1 MLTIDVAELDA
12 GIPSLLLCHLAL
24 PELHD
29 DVHRAHTI
37 ADVIGEVR
45 ADTEAGTDT
54 PLAIVGDL
62 DSALRIETIREDDV
76 LDGGVYAQLSVAS
89 DDFLRELEG
98 SPLSWRRLVK
108 SMACFLLKLRIKTSV
123 V

>member
-1 MLTIDVAELDA
+1 MFIGRTPLPTSLEKFVPDA
-12 GIPSLLLCHLAL
+12 
-24 PELHD
+24 
-29 DVHRAHTI
+29 
-37 ADVIGEVR
+37 
-45 ADTEAGTDT
+45 EAGTDT

-62 DSALRIETIREDDV
+62 DSALRIEAIGEDDV

-98 SPLSWRRLVK
+98 IPAVVRRLVK
-108 SMACFLLKLRIKTSV
+108 SMACFLLKLRMKTSV

>member
-12 GIPSLLLCHLAL
+12 GIPALLLCHLAL

-45 ADTEAGTDT
+45 ADAEAGTDT

-62 DSALRIETIREDDV
+62 DSALRIEAIGEDDV

-98 SPLSWRRLVK
+98 IPRCRGAGW
-108 SMACFLLKLRIKTSV
+108 
-123 V
+123 

>member
-1 MLTIDVAELDA
+1 MLAIDVAELDA
-12 GIPSLLLCHLAL
+12 GMPTFLLCHLAL

-29 DVHRAHTI
+29 DVHRADTI

-54 PLAIVGDL
+54 ALAIVGDL

-76 LDGGVYAQLSVAS
+76 LDGGIYA
-89 DDFLRELEG
+89 
-98 SPLSWRRLVK
+98 
-108 SMACFLLKLRIKTSV
+108 
-123 V
+123 